1 MPGAWSTNQRFGT
14 LVDAPRV
21 LVTGAAGYLGSQL
34 IAGLAADAARRPAA
48 LVAMDVREVP
58 AEVRLPGVAYETA
71 DIRAPE
77 LGELLERHAI
87 DTVVHLASIV
97 TPGKLSN
104 REFEYSVDVLGTE
117 NLLKACVLAGV
128 RKIIVSSSGAAYGY
142 HADNPAW
149 ISEDAP
155 VRGNREF
162 AYSWHKR
169 LVEEMLDDYRVQ
181 APQLAQLVFRIGTI
195 LGETVRNQITDLF
208 DKPRLIAIR
217 GSDSP
222 FVFIWDQDV
231 VGCLCV
237 AVHSDKTGIYNL
249 AGDGALRIHEIAA
262 QLDKRCVVLP
272 AWLLQ
277 AALALLKPL
286 GLTQYGPEQVNFL
299 RYRPVLA
306 NRRLKEQFGY
316 VPKKTSAEVFE
327 FYLAARARRSAS

>member
-1 MPGAWSTNQRFGT
+1 VN
-14 LVDAPRV
+14 APRV

-34 IAGLAADAARRPAA
+34 VAALAADAARKPAA

-58 AEVRLPGVAYETA
+58 PDGRVAGVTYEA
-71 DIRAPE
+71 VDIRATG
-77 LGELLERHAI
+77 LATVLTRHAI

-97 TPGKLSN
+97 TPGKDSN

-117 NLLKACVLAGV
+117 NLLKACVVAGV
-128 RKIIVSSSGAAYGY
+128 KKVIVSSSGAAYGY

-149 ISEDAP
+149 ISEEAP
-155 VRGNREF
+155 LRGNREF

-169 LVEEMLDDYRVQ
+169 LVEEMLADYRVRQ
-181 APQLAQLVFRIGTI
+181 PQLAQVVFRIGTI
-195 LGETVRNQITDLF
+195 LGETVKNQITDLF

-217 GSDSP
+217 GTDSP

-231 VGCLCV
+231 VGCLLE
-237 AVHSDKTGIYNL
+237 AVYSDHTGIYNV
-249 AGDGALRIHEIAA
+249 AGDGALGIREIAA
-262 QLDKRCVVLP
+262 RLGKRCIVLP

-277 AALALLKPL
+277 SALALLKPL

-306 NRRLKEQFGY
+306 NEKLKQEFGY
-316 VPKKTSAEVFE
+316 VPQKTSAEVFE
-327 FYLAARARRSAS
+327 FYLAARTHRGRR